1 MTWAEFQIRLF
12 AFNRME
18 KNAWLKIYEVTKN
31 IVEVAPYVKSSD
43 KKKIIKSN
51 RNNYLGEQTKQPIN
65 QFQIDAIKKAQ
76 LEYNNRN
83 NV

>member
-31 IVEVAPYVKSSD
+31 IVEVAPYLKSSD
-43 KKKIIKSN
+43 KNKIIKIN
-51 RNNYLGEQTKQPIN
+51 RNNYIGEQAKQPIN

-83 NV
+83 NG